1 MSIRRSIRRRCRAR
15 RLLLV
20 LLAAVVFG
28 LWLASAASAG
38 PKIAFT
44 VADSTRRSDGI
55 WTVAAD
61 GSGSRQLTSGPAYD
75 LAPAWSP
82 GRGSIA
88 FIRSESGDVYD
99 RKAWV
104 MVMRSDGTNQRRL
117 TYSGPSL
124 TSGSYALAYSPDG
137 RYLAGG
143 TSLKAGPEYG
153 SDYGVFW
160 GITVLDLRTRQSR
173 VVYRYRCENGI
184 QSLSWSGDGSQL
196 VATVEYGGGY
206 GMFRVD
212 VAGARLL
219 NDYEGT
225 TSRVWASWRPD
236 GKYLLV
242 AGYPAQSPG
251 ATLSVLLMRP
261 DGTTV
266 KTIAKRQGCPVYSP
280 DGEHYAFVVGQEIK
294 YADGDGKHPRRVLDF
309 GEGRYASYLAWR

>member
-1 MSIRRSIRRRCRAR
+1 MLYRDMTPNRLR

-20 LLAAVVFG
+20 LIAAAVLA
-28 LWLASAASAG
+28 LWAASAASAG

-44 VADSTRRSDGI
+44 VGDSVKRSDGI

-61 GSGSRQLTSGPAYD
+61 GSGLRQLTSGSAID

-82 GRGSIA
+82 GRGTIA
-88 FIRSESGDVYD
+88 FIRSRSGNVYD

-143 TSLKAGPEYG
+143 TSLRTNGNYG
-153 SDYGVFW
+153 TEW

-173 VVYRYRCENGI
+173 VVYKYPCQNGI
-184 QSLSWSGDGSQL
+184 QSLSWSGDSSQL

-206 GMFRVD
+206 GMFRID
-212 VAGARLL
+212 VPGARLL
-219 NDYEGT
+219 KDYNGPT
-225 TSRVWASWRPD
+225 NMPWASWRPD

-242 AGYPAQSPG
+242 ATYPVANPL
-251 ATLSVLLMRP
+251 AAMSVVLMRP
-261 DGTTV
+261 DGRTV
-266 KTIAKRQGCPVYSP
+266 KTVATHQSCPAYSP
-280 DGEHYAFVVGQEIK
+280 DGRHYAFVTGDGAIK
-294 YADGDGKHPRRVLDF
+294 YADADGKHARSVVSP
-309 GEGRYASYLAWR
+309 GAGRSVNYLAWR